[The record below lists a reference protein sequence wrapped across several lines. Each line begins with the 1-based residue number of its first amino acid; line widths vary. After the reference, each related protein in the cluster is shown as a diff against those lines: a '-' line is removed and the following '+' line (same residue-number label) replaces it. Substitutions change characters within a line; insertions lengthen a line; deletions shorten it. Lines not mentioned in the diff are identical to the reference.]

1 MEMMPREMTTRLPG
15 RFITFEGGEGS
26 GKSTQI
32 RRLAERLRESGL
44 TVVVTREPGGT
55 EMAEQIRTFILS
67 GAAEGLGPEAET
79 MLFAAAR
86 ADHVDRLIRPAL
98 ARGDWVLCDRFI
110 DSTRAYQ
117 GSDGVD
123 AKLLDGLEKVAIG
136 NVRPDLTLVL
146 DLPVE
151 IGLGRAAR
159 RRSGETGPA
168 DRFERE
174 TVERH
179 ARRRDLFLAI
189 AAREPQRCLVIDA
202 NQTLDQVADAIWQGV
217 NLRLNESLS

>member
-1 MEMMPREMTTRLPG
+1 MEMTSRLPG

-32 RRLAERLRESGL
+32 RRLAERLQAGGR

-55 EMAEQIRTFILS
+55 ELAEAIRGFILS
-67 GAAEGLGPEAET
+67 GAAEPLGPEAET

-86 ADHVDRLIRPAL
+86 ADHVDRVIRPAL
-98 ARGDWVLCDRFI
+98 ERGNWVLCDRFI

-123 AKLLDGLEKVAIG
+123 AHLLDSLEKIAIG
-136 NVRPDLTLVL
+136 EARPDLTLIL

-151 IGLGRAAR
+151 IGLDRAAR

-174 TVERH
+174 TIERH
-179 ARRRDLFLAI
+179 QRRRDLFLAI
-189 AAREPQRCLVIDA
+189 AAREPERCLVIDA
-202 NQTLDQVADAIWQGV
+202 NQSQDQVADAIWQAV
-217 NLRLNESLS
+217 LQRVNESVN

>member
-1 MEMMPREMTTRLPG
+1 MTRLPG

-32 RRLAERLRESGL
+32 RRLAERLRESGQA
-44 TVVVTREPGGT
+44 VVLTREPGGT
-55 EMAEQIRTFILS
+55 EMAEQIRSFILS
-67 GAAEGLGPEAET
+67 GAAEHLGPEAET

-98 ARGDWVLCDRFI
+98 ERGDWVLCDRFI

-123 AKLLDGLEKVAIG
+123 SVLLDSLEKIAIG
-136 NVRPDLTLVL
+136 SVRPDLTLVL

-151 IGLGRAAR
+151 IGLARAAR
-159 RRSGETGPA
+159 RRSGEAGPA

-179 ARRRDLFLAI
+179 ERRRQLFLAI
-189 AAREPQRCLVIDA
+189 AAAEPDRCLVIDA
-202 NQTLDQVADAIWQGV
+202 NQTQDIVADAIWQGV
-217 NLRLNESLS
+217 RQRMIESVN

>member
-1 MEMMPREMTTRLPG
+1 MTRLQG
-15 RFITFEGGEGS
+15 RFITFEGGEGT

-32 RRLAERLRESGL
+32 RRLAERLRESGQ

-55 EMAEQIRTFILS
+55 PLAEEIRAYILS
-67 GAAEGLGPEAET
+67 GAAEPLGPEAET

-86 ADHVDRLIRPAL
+86 ADHVDRVIRPAL
-98 ARGDWVLCDRFI
+98 ERGDWVLCDRFI

-123 AKLLDGLEKVAIG
+123 THLLNTLEKIALNGI
-136 NVRPDLTLVL
+136 RPDLTLVL

-151 IGLGRAAR
+151 IGLARAAR
-159 RRSGETGPA
+159 RRSGEEGPA

-179 ARRRDLFLAI
+179 ERRRELFLAI
-189 AAREPQRCLVIDA
+189 AAVEPERCIVIDA
-202 NQTLDQVADAIWQGV
+202 NQTPDAVADAIWEGV
-217 NLRLNESLS
+217 RQRMNASVN

>member
-1 MEMMPREMTTRLPG
+1 MTRLPG
-15 RFITFEGGEGS
+15 RLITFEGGEGS

-32 RRLAERLRESGL
+32 RRLAERLRESGQA
-44 TVVVTREPGGT
+44 VVLTREPGGT
-55 EMAEQIRTFILS
+55 EMAEQIRSFILS
-67 GAAEGLGPEAET
+67 GAAEHLGPEAET

-98 ARGDWVLCDRFI
+98 ERGDWVLCDRFI

-123 AKLLDGLEKVAIG
+123 SVLLDSLEKIAIG
-136 NVRPDLTLVL
+136 SVRPDLTLVL

-151 IGLGRAAR
+151 IGLARAAR
-159 RRSGETGPA
+159 RRSGEAGPA

-179 ARRRDLFLAI
+179 ERRRQLFLAI
-189 AAREPQRCLVIDA
+189 AAAEPDRCLVIDA
-202 NQTLDQVADAIWQGV
+202 NQTQDIVADAIWQGV
-217 NLRLNESLS
+217 RQRMIESVN

>member
-1 MEMMPREMTTRLPG
+1 MMPREMTTRLPG

-32 RRLAERLRESGL
+32 RRLADRLREHGL

-159 RRSGETGPA
+159 RRSGEAGPA

-189 AAREPQRCLVIDA
+189 AAHEPERCLVIDA
-202 NQTLDQVADAIWQGV
+202 NQTQDQVADAIWQGV
-217 NLRLNESLS
+217 NLRLNESLN

>member
-1 MEMMPREMTTRLPG
+1 MTRLPG

-32 RRLAERLRESGL
+32 RRLAERLRERGQ
-44 TVVVTREPGGT
+44 TVVLTREPGGT
-55 EMAEQIRTFILS
+55 EMAEQIRSFILS
-67 GAAEGLGPEAET
+67 GGAEHLGPEAET

-98 ARGDWVLCDRFI
+98 ERGEWVLCDRFI

-123 AKLLDGLEKVAIG
+123 SVLLDSLEKIAIG
-136 NVRPDLTLVL
+136 SVRPDLTLVL

-151 IGLGRAAR
+151 IGLARAAR
-159 RRSGETGPA
+159 RRSGEAGPA

-179 ARRRDLFLAI
+179 ERRRQLFLAI
-189 AAREPQRCLVIDA
+189 AAADPDRCLVIDA
-202 NQTLDQVADAIWQGV
+202 NQTQDIVADAIWQGV
-217 NLRLNESLS
+217 RQRMIESVN

>member
-1 MEMMPREMTTRLPG
+1 MTRLPG

-32 RRLAERLRESGL
+32 RRLAERLREGGH
-44 TVVVTREPGGT
+44 TVVLTREPGGT
-55 EMAEQIRTFILS
+55 EMAEQIRAFILS
-67 GAAEGLGPEAET
+67 GAAET

-98 ARGDWVLCDRFI
+98 ERGDWVLCDRFI

-123 AKLLDGLEKVAIG
+123 SVLLDSLEKIAIG
-136 NVRPDLTLVL
+136 SVRPDLTLVL

-151 IGLGRAAR
+151 IGLARAAR
-159 RRSGETGPA
+159 RRSGEAGPA

-179 ARRRDLFLAI
+179 ERRRQLFLAI
-189 AAREPQRCLVIDA
+189 AAAEPDRCLVIDA
-202 NQTLDQVADAIWQGV
+202 NQTQDIVADAIWRGV
-217 NLRLNESLS
+217 RQRMIESVN

>member
-1 MEMMPREMTTRLPG
+1 MMPREMTTRLPG

-117 GSDGVD
+117 GFW
-123 AKLLDGLEKVAIG
+123 KLSQKA
-136 NVRPDLTLVL
+136 
-146 DLPVE
+146 LP
-151 IGLGRAAR
+151 
-159 RRSGETGPA
+159 S
-168 DRFERE
+168 
-174 TVERH
+174 
-179 ARRRDLFLAI
+179 
-189 AAREPQRCLVIDA
+189 
-202 NQTLDQVADAIWQGV
+202 
-217 NLRLNESLS
+217 

>member
-1 MEMMPREMTTRLPG
+1 MTRLRG

-32 RRLAERLRESGL
+32 RRLAERLRESGQA
-44 TVVVTREPGGT
+44 VVLTREPGGT
-55 EMAEQIRTFILS
+55 EMAEQIRSFILS
-67 GAAEGLGPEAET
+67 GAAEHLGPEAET

-98 ARGDWVLCDRFI
+98 ERGDWVLCDRFI

-123 AKLLDGLEKVAIG
+123 SVLLDSLEKIAIG
-136 NVRPDLTLVL
+136 SARPDLTLVL

-151 IGLGRAAR
+151 IGLARAAR
-159 RRSGETGPA
+159 RRSGEAGPA

-179 ARRRDLFLAI
+179 ERRRQLFLAI
-189 AAREPQRCLVIDA
+189 AAAEPDRCLVIDA
-202 NQTLDQVADAIWQGV
+202 NQTQDIVADAIWQGV
-217 NLRLNESLS
+217 RQRMIESVN

>member
-1 MEMMPREMTTRLPG
+1 MTRLPG

-32 RRLAERLRESGL
+32 RRLAERLRESGQ
-44 TVVVTREPGGT
+44 TVVLTREPGGT
-55 EMAEQIRTFILS
+55 EMAEQIRSFILS
-67 GAAEGLGPEAET
+67 GGAEHLGPEAET

-98 ARGDWVLCDRFI
+98 ERGEWVLCDRFI

-123 AKLLDGLEKVAIG
+123 SVLLDSLEKIAIG
-136 NVRPDLTLVL
+136 SVRPDLTLVL

-151 IGLGRAAR
+151 IGLARAAR
-159 RRSGETGPA
+159 RRSGEAGPA

-179 ARRRDLFLAI
+179 ERRRQLFLAI
-189 AAREPQRCLVIDA
+189 AAAEPDRCLVIDA
-202 NQTLDQVADAIWQGV
+202 DQTQDIVADAIWQGV
-217 NLRLNESLS
+217 RQRMIESVN